1 MTASIF
7 QKCCLPLWINT
18 FKHATHRKAKKVA
31 QSNLNLWH
39 FNSRSVNRPP
49 CCFLWNASSFPM
61 HHNSRVLTKL
71 VLGSGHILP
80 EWFVPTSYRYSR
92 RDPLF
97 STGSAQCSPSP
108 HRTGHRRGGGSGTVP
123 SLAPQSRRSCR
134 VRWQVWWR
142 MISLTSLP
150 DSIRCVYTLM
160 LPGKMT
166 SDPSRWAPTV
176 EVSSDRAAMNE
187 W

>member
-1 MTASIF
+1 MLHTEKQKKWHKVTQIYGTSTVDQSIG
-7 QKCCLPLWINT
+7 L
-18 FKHATHRKAKKVA
+18 HA
-31 QSNLNLWH
+31 
-39 FNSRSVNRPP
+39 
-49 CCFLWNASSFPM
+49 ASSETP
-61 HHNSRVLTKL
+61 HHFLCITIVEFLRNWCWDQVTSFRSGSFLRHIATPDETHFSQPAVL
-71 VLGSGHILP
+71 SAP
-80 EWFVPTSYRYSR
+80 P
-92 RDPLF
+92 PL
-97 STGSAQCSPSP
+97 PSP
-108 HRTGHRRGGGSGTVP
+108 HRPPAGGGGSSTVP

-134 VRWQVWWR
+134 VRWQVRWR